1 MRTLPRHLS
10 PFVVLAL
17 ALAACGDDATTN
29 PDASV
34 AADATTNR
42 DATPQQDAAP
52 GQDAAANDDAA
63 ANPDAAPT
71 DSGVAGPATFTQ
83 VYAVIQANCSCHVGG
98 ASGGLAMPNA
108 SAAHQA
114 LVSVAAATVPCT
126 GETRVIPNNAANSVL
141 FRKVS
146 GTNLCGPRM
155 PFNGGLL
162 GATETQ
168 TIESW
173 INDGAQ
179 NN

>member
-1 MRTLPRHLS
+1 MRTLPGQLS
-10 PFVVLAL
+10 PFLILAL

-34 AADATTNR
+34 AADATTGR
-42 DATPQQDAAP
+42 DATAQQDAAP
-52 GQDAAANDDAA
+52 AQDAAANADAA
-63 ANPDAAPT
+63 TNPDAAPV
-71 DSGVAGPATFTQ
+71 DSGTTGPATFTQ
-83 VYAVIQANCSCHVGG
+83 VYAVIQANCGCHVAG
-98 ASGGLAMPNA
+98 ASGGLAMPTA

-114 LVSVAAATVPCT
+114 LVNVAAASVACT

-155 PFNGGLL
+155 PFGGGLL